1 MFFTVMCVVYP
12 YYVSIDYCPIVI
24 SWFMYRLQVCVSLFH
39 SLLRCSYMYCL
50 LSLFLYENPNSH
62 RTFHRQ
68 NVPPP
73 KTPSS
78 FNLAKI
84 VVNMGYCWCV

>member
-1 MFFTVMCVVYP
+1 MF
-12 YYVSIDYCPIVI
+12 
-24 SWFMYRLQVCVSLFH
+24 
-39 SLLRCSYMYCL
+39 CL

-84 VVNMGYCWCV
+84 VVNVGYCRV